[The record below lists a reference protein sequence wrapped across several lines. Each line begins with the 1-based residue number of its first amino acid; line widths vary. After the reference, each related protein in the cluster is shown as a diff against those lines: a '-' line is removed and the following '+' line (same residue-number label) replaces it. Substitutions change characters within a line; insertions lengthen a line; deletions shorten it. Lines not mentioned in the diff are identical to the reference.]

1 MVKDTE
7 DTKGGNRGKPGCI
20 NMRGGGVTEALSF
33 FTLSADALLVGIVMS
48 SCHRFRFRYRY
59 LSF

>member
-33 FTLSADALLVGIVMS
+33 FALSADAFLEGIIIS
-48 SCHRFRFRYRY
+48 LCHHFRFRYH
-59 LSF
+59 